1 MVSES
6 FDEHVV
12 NGLRQGCALSPV
24 LFFLYINVL
33 VDRLREAEIGVEC
46 RSQRIPV
53 LLYADDMVILA
64 DNEKMLRRALD
75 EPWSFTEPMLD
86 SP

>member
-12 NGLRQGCALSPV
+12 NGWRQGCALSPL

-33 VDRLREAEIGVEC
+33 VDRLREAEIGLNVEVSEYQFC
-46 RSQRIPV
+46 CMLMTWSYWQ
-53 LLYADDMVILA
+53 
-64 DNEKMLRRALD
+64 MLRRALD